1 MIRSK
6 GENIHSS
13 KRECVEE
20 EEEEERALDRKNI
33 ERRQMHGERW
43 DRLFRKKVAIDEIKN
58 GTRMVYDSRID
69 ELCDEGTSCG
79 FQIKKRRRRERMSI
93 STR

>member
-1 MIRSK
+1 MNDSIEGGKHPFLEKGVRGGRRRGGKSAGSK
-6 GENIHSS
+6 
-13 KRECVEE
+13 KYRVTT
-20 EEEEERALDRKNI
+20 
-33 ERRQMHGERW
+33 
-43 DRLFRKKVAIDEIKN
+43 KKVAIDEIKN

-79 FQIKKRRRRERMSI
+79 FQIKKRRRREKMSI

>member
-13 KRECVEE
+13 KRGCVEEE

-33 ERRQMHGERW
+33 E
-43 DRLFRKKVAIDEIKN
+43 
-58 GTRMVYDSRID
+58 
-69 ELCDEGTSCG
+69 
-79 FQIKKRRRRERMSI
+79 
-93 STR
+93 

>member
-1 MIRSK
+1 MNDSIEGGRTSIPRK
-6 GENIHSS
+6 GDAWKKK
-13 KRECVEE
+13 KR
-20 EEEEERALDRKNI
+20 RK
-33 ERRQMHGERW
+33 ERW
-43 DRLFRKKVAIDEIKN
+43 IEKISSDDEFRKKVAIDEIKN

-93 STR
+93 SAR

>member
-1 MIRSK
+1 MNDSIEGGRTSIPRK
-6 GENIHSS
+6 GGAWKKK
-13 KRECVEE
+13 KR
-20 EEEEERALDRKNI
+20 RK
-33 ERRQMHGERW
+33 ERW
-43 DRLFRKKVAIDEIKN
+43 IEKISSDDEFRKKVAIDEIKN
-58 GTRMVYDSRID
+58 GTLMVYDSRID

>member
-1 MIRSK
+1 MNDSIEGERTSIPRK
-6 GENIHSS
+6 GGAWKKK
-13 KRECVEE
+13 KRRKERWIEKISRDDECVA
-20 EEEEERALDRKNI
+20 RD
-33 ERRQMHGERW
+33 G
-43 DRLFRKKVAIDEIKN
+43 LFRKKVAIDEIKN

-69 ELCDEGTSCG
+69 ELYDEGTSCG

>member
-13 KRECVEE
+13 KRGCVEE

-33 ERRQMHGERW
+33 ERRRMRGEGW
-43 DRLFRKKVAIDEIKN
+43 FI
-58 GTRMVYDSRID
+58 
-69 ELCDEGTSCG
+69 
-79 FQIKKRRRRERMSI
+79 
-93 STR
+93 